1 MTDSI
6 PAELV
11 KRARGVLKWDEIFF
25 GDMFGV
31 EQEEVKLWEQGKV
44 EIDDLVLTISDLII
58 QCQSRADLL
67 HEIFDVPSLDEDGVL
82 TLLRFLRD
90 AIQSGEIE
98 SQKLE
103 ESLLDAIEMVL
114 ELSSYGQS
122 IESESLPGNA
132 TREPEPEAWDV

>member
-1 MTDSI
+1 MTETT
-6 PAELV
+6 PATLV
-11 KRARGVLKWDEIFF
+11 KSARNVLQWDEIFF

-31 EQEEVKLWEQGKV
+31 DQEEVKQWELGEV
-44 EIDDLVLTISDLII
+44 PIDDLVITISELII
-58 QCQSRADLL
+58 QCEARPDLL

-90 AIQSGEIE
+90 ALQTGEIE

-114 ELSSYGQS
+114 ELSSYHH
-122 IESESLPGNA
+122 SETQDSPEGDE
-132 TREPEPEAWDV
+132 TEPVPEAWDV